1 MSGQEVFFDE
11 FRDMVLELT
20 AAGVEYLI
28 VGGHAVAAHGVVR
41 ATLDIDIFVRSN
53 PENASR
59 VMQALRAWGAPVE
72 THGISEADFSNP
84 GTVYQLGLPPR
95 RIDLLT
101 KIDGVTFDEA
111 CEGKLVVRLGDV
123 EFPVIGREALIRN
136 KLASG
141 RHKDLGDVEAL
152 GSKTTDG

>member
-1 MSGQEVFFDE
+1 MSGPDVLFDE
-11 FRDMVLELT
+11 FRDMLLELK
-20 AAGVEYLI
+20 AAEVEFLI

-41 ATLDIDIFVRSN
+41 ATLDMDIFVRPS

-59 VMQALRAWGAPVE
+59 VMQGLRAWGAPVE
-72 THGISEADFSNP
+72 THGVSEADFSTP
-84 GTVYQLGLPPR
+84 GMVYQIGLPPR

-101 KIDGVTFDEA
+101 KIAGVTFDEA
-111 CEGKLVVRLGDV
+111 CEGKLIVQLGDV

-152 GSKTTDG
+152 GGESTDG

>member
-1 MSGQEVFFDE
+1 MSEQDLFFDE
-11 FRDMVLELT
+11 FRDMVRELT
-20 AAGVEYLI
+20 VAEVEYLV
-28 VGGHAVAAHGVVR
+28 VGGHAVAAHGLVR
-41 ATLDIDIFVRSN
+41 APLHIDIFVRSS
-53 PENASR
+53 PENAGR
-59 VMQALRAWGAPVE
+59 VMRALRAWGAPVE

-84 GTVYQLGLPPR
+84 GTVYQIGLPPR

-111 CEGKLVVRLGDV
+111 CVGKLIVQLGDI

-152 GSKTTDG
+152 DAEVQ

>member
-1 MSGQEVFFDE
+1 MPGQDVFFDE

-20 AAGVEYLI
+20 AAQVEYLV

-41 ATLDIDIFVRSN
+41 ATLDMDIFVRSS

-72 THGISEADFSNP
+72 THGISEADFSTP
-84 GTVYQLGLPPR
+84 GTVYQIGLPPR

-101 KIDGVTFDEA
+101 KIDGVTFDGA
-111 CEGKLVVRLGDV
+111 CEGKLVVQLGDA

-152 GSKTTDG
+152 GGEAPAL